1 MWTSRTWTCAR
12 TSGGARGASPGWES
26 PGEAQCRRT
35 GATEGESDGGWACGR
50 AGRRAPVVCAAVFFG
65 MLDGSVV
72 DAMGVVLF
80 LLSLSPTCRL
90 ERHGASGA
98 PRLPDA
104 LEYKPRSK
112 EV

>member
-1 MWTSRTWTCAR
+1 MADRRA
-12 TSGGARGASPGWES
+12 GARG
-26 PGEAQCRRT
+26 
-35 GATEGESDGGWACGR
+35 
-50 AGRRAPVVCAAVFFG
+50 RRALLVCAAEFFG

-72 DAMGVVLF
+72 DALGLVLF

-98 PRLPDA
+98 LRLPDA